1 MDITQYVNCKQFL
14 IFLRPE
20 AVEVIEVSNVI
31 MFDDVIEATE
41 VSRTPQEL
49 EIYKLTAKGQQIS
62 KQKNEKPKLLPKNER
77 TNLFFYPDSQF
88 WAENNLTQLKM
99 MGESMAFTTCNQ
111 IGVFG

>member
-41 VSRTPQEL
+41 VSRTP
-49 EIYKLTAKGQQIS
+49 
-62 KQKNEKPKLLPKNER
+62 
-77 TNLFFYPDSQF
+77 
-88 WAENNLTQLKM
+88 
-99 MGESMAFTTCNQ
+99 
-111 IGVFG
+111 